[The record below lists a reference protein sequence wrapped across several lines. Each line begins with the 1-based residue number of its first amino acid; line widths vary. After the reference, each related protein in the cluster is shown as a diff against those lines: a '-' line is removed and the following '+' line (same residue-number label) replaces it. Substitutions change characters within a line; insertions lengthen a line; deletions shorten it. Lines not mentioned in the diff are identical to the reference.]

1 MSFNLSHAFQI
12 RNTLIIGNADLE
24 EANKVQRDKPKTQGC
39 QKKKSRGT
47 CLGVRGNAHNISQK
61 RGLVTRV

>member
-39 QKKKSRGT
+39 QKKKAE
-47 CLGVRGNAHNISQK
+47 AHVWVCEATLITFHKSVD
-61 RGLVTRV
+61 L